1 MKSYYRDNKLMTL
14 ILLGI
19 SLTFWGAMFALPILG
34 LYQSSIT
41 FKFYTNRDK
50 LKKASKK
57 RLNFYLV
64 SLITLIITTIVMNNI
79 RDMELGI
86 MTMWFISGFILALL
100 HLSIS
105 YKIKH
110 HNEL

>member
-14 ILLGI
+14 VLLGI

-34 LYQSSIT
+34 LYQLGIT
-41 FKFYTNRDK
+41 FKYNTNRDK

-57 RLNFYLV
+57 RLNSYLV

-86 MTMWFISGFILALL
+86 MTMWFLCGFILALI

-110 HNEL
+110 QNEL